1 MKKGISIF
9 IIAIMLQCS
18 FVSCNFLK
26 SEEIEPSSATITES
40 ISSEV
45 VESEEIKDLKF
56 KIVSDWSAYLWFEEY
71 LYGDMLWALS
81 YIQQF
86 IEEPTW
92 ENLQIARAA
101 LCTAESYISLREPQ
115 EITMTIQDYT
125 MLMEQGYD
133 VVHVPNEMG
142 AMAQDKESVLAWCMQ
157 LKYGLF
163 SEIYWEVSYENF
175 SKYVDNLIEFCETNI
190 DYIGYTTNYLL
201 VTLEDEE
208 LSERLQNFIKENYV
222 YFAKYFPEFFNE
234 IDKIE
239 KASITTLEELEYM
252 EAQMELLLGN
262 AIVSLD
268 DLRDL
273 VENQRIDVLREQF
286 IEIKELPFFLP
297 QVYWEDIE
305 GATYQYYNN
314 AEDGS
319 MDFLEE
325 QESIFKSSDG
335 CIVQYTQVNKSD
347 VIQYKEDLLLL
358 GLVPIDV
365 VEEEN
370 SLKIYYIVQE
380 NSLIIEWK
388 DEIVTMY
395 MLGGE
400 ICFAPIWFN

>member
-1 MKKGISIF
+1 
-9 IIAIMLQCS
+9 MLQCS
-18 FVSCNFLK
+18 FISCSILK
-26 SEEIEPSSATITES
+26 SKAEPFNATVTES

-125 MLMEQGYD
+125 MLIQQGYD
-133 VVHVPNEMG
+133 IAHVPNEMG
-142 AMAQDKESVLAWCMQ
+142 AVAQDKDSTLTWCTQ

-163 SEIYWEVSYENF
+163 DEIYWEVTYKNF
-175 SKYVDNLIEFCETNI
+175 SNYVANLIQFCEKKI

-201 VTLEDEE
+201 AVLEDEE
-208 LSERLQNFIKENYV
+208 LSERLQNFVKENYT
-222 YFAKYFPEFFNE
+222 YCTQYFPTFLNE
-234 IDKIE
+234 IDVIE
-239 KASITTLEELEYM
+239 NAGMVTLDELERINS
-252 EAQMELLLGN
+252 QMELLLGN
-262 AIVSLD
+262 AIVAVD
-268 DLRDL
+268 DLKDFI
-273 VENQRIDVLREQF
+273 ENQRIDELKEQSVA
-286 IEIKELPFFLP
+286 IQGIPFFLP

-319 MDFLEE
+319 MNFLKE
-325 QESIFKSSDG
+325 
-335 CIVQYTQVNKSD
+335 QVNKSD
-347 VIQYKEDLLLL
+347 VIQYKEDLALL
-358 GLVPIDV
+358 GIQALDV

-370 SLKIYYIVQE
+370 SLTIYYMFQE
-380 NSLIIEWK
+380 KSLIMEWK
-388 DEIVTMY
+388 DEVVMMY

-400 ICFAPIWFN
+400 ICFAPIWFRRAE

>member
-1 MKKGISIF
+1 
-9 IIAIMLQCS
+9 MLQCS
-18 FVSCNFLK
+18 FISCSILK
-26 SEEIEPSSATITES
+26 SKAIEPSNATVTES

-115 EITMTIQDYT
+115 EITMTIKDYT
-125 MLMEQGYD
+125 MLVEQGYD

-142 AMAQDKESVLAWCMQ
+142 AMAQDKASVLAWCTQ

-163 SEIYWEVSYENF
+163 SEIYWKVSYENF
-175 SKYVDNLIEFCETNI
+175 SEYVDNLIEFCKTNI

-201 VTLEDEE
+201 VILEDEE

-222 YFAKYFPEFFNE
+222 YLTKYFPEFFNE

-239 KASITTLEELEYM
+239 NASITTLEELEYIK
-252 EAQMELLLGN
+252 AQMELLLGN
-262 AIVSLD
+262 AIVAVD

-273 VENQRIDVLREQF
+273 IENQRIDVLEEQSST
-286 IEIKELPFFLP
+286 IQGIPFFLP

-319 MDFLEE
+319 MNFLKE
-325 QESIFKSSDG
+325 QESLFKSSDG
-335 CIVQYTQVNKSD
+335 CIVRYTQVNKSD
-347 VIQYKEDLLLL
+347 VIQYKEDLSLL
-358 GLVPIDV
+358 GLSPIDV
-365 VEEEN
+365 VESEEYG
-370 SLKIYYIVQE
+370 LRIYYIIQE
-380 NSLIIEWK
+380 NSFIIEWK

-395 MLGGE
+395 MLNGE